1 VEAAHSFHPTLLD
14 ILNGCSKILNV
25 FKATWNSFRT
35 TAVANIKNRVEV
47 PVGRYLAQVRDEAGL
62 TQAQLAGKVTFSA
75 ASISRIESGDK
86 TATAEELADMLK
98 AIDTA
103 GAQALGEYL
112 GQSWDKLPQPPFDHP
127 DRDALWEANLTLR
140 KLEKLR
146 EKPELKGV
154 FVRQIDLYEREL
166 QRLAAF
172 LLSCD
177 HQVAFIG
184 TIGVGKSTGI
194 CKLAGLTKPGE
205 SKLDREIVLE
215 TGAGG
220 ITLCEVHIVQGP
232 EYGLRI
238 EPRNEDAIRADV
250 ADFAEYLNRVARPD
264 TQQAKGS
271 DEDWNELGIS
281 KEVVRAIRNMAGL
294 VSKSKKEDGRRVSTD
309 PAKELAAQHS
319 RDDDL
324 TIQILTRMNL
334 LRRNRREAWYPKDSS
349 QPPMD
354 WLQELFTN
362 VNNGRN
368 SEFTMPSRIEVIVP
382 DPVLASKAL
391 ALKIID
397 TKGVDQTAE
406 REDLECHF
414 DDCRTQVVLCTRFN
428 DSPDMTTQTLLQRA
442 KEAGVRDIEAKTL
455 ILVLP
460 RPDEAMAVKHD
471 GGAKVEDEQEGYELK
486 KDQIDLRLNGMNL
499 YNLPVVFFN
508 AGEDDTEAAGDQIIE
523 KIVQYRRLH
532 ATQITEVSKAV
543 DHLIHNLANEEIR
556 LVFEQ
561 VGRHLSTWIDRNRK
575 IELEGT
581 QVQGSL
587 LAAIDNIH
595 AGKVRASVNRWGS
608 SPDLDYYYQLGSGAR
623 RIAVR
628 VVGSKIEKFKEIVD
642 NQLHN
647 PELAPAKAFLESV
660 LHSVDTAVG
669 TAYSNVQLAGRE
681 AFKDELRGDM
691 PYWQRCQARWGSGEP
706 YKPHIRML
714 TGDQFDSSYDDA
726 RQLVRNRIGEE
737 WDKIVRLLE
746 GLLKEKGVHAA
757 PAAE

>member
-1 VEAAHSFHPTLLD
+1 MKF
-14 ILNGCSKILNV
+14 I
-25 FKATWNSFRT
+25 RT
-35 TAVANIKNRVEV
+35 TAMANVKSRVEV

-75 ASISRIESGDK
+75 AILSGIESGDK
-86 TATAEELADMLK
+86 TATAVELADILRT
-98 AIDTA
+98 IDTA
-103 GAQALGEYL
+103 SAQALGEYL
-112 GQSWDKLPQPPFDHP
+112 TQSWDKLPQPPFDHP
-127 DRDALWEANLTLR
+127 NRGALSEANLTLR
-140 KLEKLR
+140 NLEKLR

-154 FVRQIDLYEREL
+154 FIRQIDLYEQEL
-166 QRLAAF
+166 RRLAAF

-184 TIGVGKSTGI
+184 TIGVGKSTAI

-205 SKLDREIVLE
+205 SKLNREIVLE

-238 EPRNEDAIRADV
+238 EPRNEEAIRADV
-250 ADFAEYLNRVARPD
+250 ADFAEYLIRAARPD
-264 TQQAKGS
+264 SQPAKKG
-271 DEDWNELGIS
+271 DEDCGVLGIS
-281 KEVVRAIRNMAGL
+281 MEVVRTIRNMADL
-294 VSKSKKEDGRRVSTD
+294 APKFKKEDGRRVTID

-319 RDDDL
+319 RVDDL

-349 QPPMD
+349 QPSTD

-368 SEFTMPSRIEVIVP
+368 SEFTMPSRIEVILP
-382 DPVLASKAL
+382 TPVLASKEL
-391 ALKIID
+391 TLKIID

-460 RPDEAMAVKHD
+460 RPEEAMAVKHD

-486 KDQIDLRLNGMNL
+486 KDQIDLRLNGMHL
-499 YNLPVVFFN
+499 DNLPVVFFN

-523 KIVQYRRLH
+523 KIVQYRWLR
-532 ATQITEVSKAV
+532 ANQITDVSKAV

-561 VGRHLSTWIDRNRK
+561 VGSHLSTWIDRNRK
-575 IELEGT
+575 IELEDIRI
-581 QVQGSL
+581 QESL
-587 LAAIDNIH
+587 LAAIGNIEPS
-595 AGKVRASVNRWGS
+595 KVWASVNRRGS
-608 SPDLDYYYQLGSGAR
+608 YPDLDYYYQLGRGAR
-623 RIAVR
+623 LIAVR
-628 VVGSKIEKFKEIVD
+628 IVGSKIEKFKEIVA
-642 NQLHN
+642 NQIHN

-660 LHSVDTAVG
+660 LHSVNAAVG

-691 PYWQRCQARWGSGEP
+691 PYWHKCQARWGSGLP
-706 YKPHIRML
+706 YRPHIRKL

-737 WDKIVRLLE
+737 WDKIIRLLE
-746 GLLKEKGVHAA
+746 GLLKEKSAHAA
-757 PAAE
+757 PAAN